1 MRLILASASPRRKD
15 LLAQIGVVPDAI
27 IPADI
32 DEQPRAGELPRHY
45 VQRLAGEK
53 AAALLDHADVRDAAQ
68 AGPTLIL
75 AADTTV
81 ALGRRILEKP
91 RDIDEARRFLE
102 SLSGRRHRVMTGQA
116 LALSG
121 SDGVGDAETLVRTR
135 VSETQVAVK
144 RLSRAEIDWYL
155 ASDEWQ
161 GKAGGYSIQG
171 RFARFIPWING
182 SYTNVVGLD
191 LADSHSLL
199 SGAGICLLYTSPS
212 PRDATLSRMPSSA

>member
-45 VQRLAGEK
+45 VQRLAGAK
-53 AAALLDHADVRDAAQ
+53 AAALLDHADVRDTAQ
-68 AGPTLIL
+68 AEPTLIL

-116 LALSG
+116 LALCG
-121 SDGVGDAETLVRTR
+121 ADGAGAETPVRTR

-144 RLSRAEIDWYL
+144 RLSHEEIDWYL

-199 SGAGICLLYTSPS
+199 SGAGMRL
-212 PRDATLSRMPSSA
+212 

>member
-68 AGPTLIL
+68 ASPTLIL

-121 SDGVGDAETLVRTR
+121 SDGVGDAETPVRTR

-144 RLSRAEIDWYL
+144 RLSRTEIDWYL

-199 SGAGICLLYTSPS
+199 SGAG
-212 PRDATLSRMPSSA
+212 MPL

>member
-53 AAALLDHADVRDAAQ
+53 AAALLHHADVRDTAQ
-68 AGPTLIL
+68 AGPILIL

-121 SDGVGDAETLVRTR
+121 ADGAGAAAVKTPVRTR

-144 RLSRAEIDWYL
+144 RLSREEIDWYL

-182 SYTNVVGLD
+182 SYTTVVGLD
-191 LADSHSLL
+191 LADSYSLL
-199 SGAGICLLYTSPS
+199 SGAGMRL
-212 PRDATLSRMPSSA
+212 

>member
-53 AAALLDHADVRDAAQ
+53 AAALLDHADVRVPAQ

-91 RDIDEARRFLE
+91 RNIDEARRFLE

-116 LALSG
+116 LSLSG
-121 SDGVGDAETLVRTR
+121 AATPVRTR

-144 RLSRAEIDWYL
+144 RLSREEIDWYL
-155 ASDEWQ
+155 ASGEWQ

-199 SGAGICLLYTSPS
+199 SGAGVRL
-212 PRDATLSRMPSSA
+212 

>member
-53 AAALLDHADVRDAAQ
+53 AAALLDHPDVRDAAQ

-121 SDGVGDAETLVRTR
+121 SDGVGDAETPVRTR

-199 SGAGICLLYTSPS
+199 SGAGMQL
-212 PRDATLSRMPSSA
+212 

>member
-116 LALSG
+116 LACLG
-121 SDGVGDAETLVRTR
+121 ADGAGAAETPVRTR

-199 SGAGICLLYTSPS
+199 SGAGMRL
-212 PRDATLSRMPSSA
+212 

>member
-15 LLAQIGVVPDAI
+15 LLAQIGAFPDAI
-27 IPADI
+27 IPANI
-32 DEQPRAGELPRHY
+32 DEHPRAGELPRHY

-53 AAALLDHADVRDAAQ
+53 AAALLDHADVLDNAQ
-68 AGPTLIL
+68 ASYTLIL

-102 SLSGRRHRVMTGQA
+102 SLSGRRHRVITGQA
-116 LALSG
+116 LVLC
-121 SDGVGDAETLVRTR
+121 DGDGADKTGTPVRTR

-144 RLSRAEIDWYL
+144 RLSREEIDWYL

-199 SGAGICLLYTSPS
+199 SSTGMRL
-212 PRDATLSRMPSSA
+212 

>member
-32 DEQPRAGELPRHY
+32 NEQPQTGELPRHY
-45 VQRLAGEK
+45 VRRLAEQK
-53 AAALLDHADVRDAAQ
+53 AVALLNHPDAARTAETQ
-68 AGPTLIL
+68 ADCTLIL

-91 RDIDEARRFLE
+91 RDADEARRFLE

-116 LALSG
+116 LAVSEPDPDV
-121 SDGVGDAETLVRTR
+121 SSPAVRTR

-144 RLSRAEIDWYL
+144 RLSRTEIDWYL
-155 ASDEWQ
+155 STDEWR

-171 RFARFIPWING
+171 SFARFIPWING

-199 SGAGICLLYTSPS
+199 TGAGVRL
-212 PRDATLSRMPSSA
+212 

>member
-45 VQRLAGEK
+45 VQRLAWEK
-53 AAALLDHADVRDAAQ
+53 AAALLDHADVRDTAQ

-121 SDGVGDAETLVRTR
+121 AYGDGDAETPVRTR

-144 RLSRAEIDWYL
+144 RLSREEIDWYL
-155 ASDEWQ
+155 ASQEWQ

-199 SGAGICLLYTSPS
+199 SGAGMRL
-212 PRDATLSRMPSSA
+212 

>member
-1 MRLILASASPRRKD
+1 M
-15 LLAQIGVVPDAI
+15 VPDAI

-45 VQRLAGEK
+45 VQRIAGEK

-91 RDIDEARRFLE
+91 RDIDEAHRFLE

-121 SDGVGDAETLVRTR
+121 SDGVGDAETPVRTR
-135 VSETQVAVK
+135 VSETQVSVK

-199 SGAGICLLYTSPS
+199 SGAG
-212 PRDATLSRMPSSA
+212 MPL

>member
-53 AAALLDHADVRDAAQ
+53 AVALLDHADVRDTAQ

-121 SDGVGDAETLVRTR
+121 AETPVRTR

-144 RLSRAEIDWYL
+144 RLSREEIDWYL

-199 SGAGICLLYTSPS
+199 SGAGMRL
-212 PRDATLSRMPSSA
+212 

>member
-53 AAALLDHADVRDAAQ
+53 AAALLDHPDVRDAAQ

-121 SDGVGDAETLVRTR
+121 SDGVGDAETPVRTR

-199 SGAGICLLYTSPS
+199 SGAG
-212 PRDATLSRMPSSA
+212 MPL

>member
-32 DEQPRAGELPRHY
+32 DEQARAGELPRHY

-53 AAALLDHADVRDAAQ
+53 AAALLDHADARVLAQ
-68 AGPTLIL
+68 AGLTLIL

-116 LALSG
+116 LALSDSHG
-121 SDGVGDAETLVRTR
+121 NSDGTDSADTPARTR

-144 RLSRAEIDWYL
+144 RLSREEIDWYL

-199 SGAGICLLYTSPS
+199 SGAGMRL
-212 PRDATLSRMPSSA
+212 

>member
-53 AAALLDHADVRDAAQ
+53 AAALLDHADVRDTAQ

-91 RDIDEARRFLE
+91 RDIDEARSFLE

-121 SDGVGDAETLVRTR
+121 SDGVGDAETPVRTR

-144 RLSRAEIDWYL
+144 RLSREEIDWYL
-155 ASDEWQ
+155 ASQEWQ

-199 SGAGICLLYTSPS
+199 SGAGMRL
-212 PRDATLSRMPSSA
+212 

>member
-53 AAALLDHADVRDAAQ
+53 AAALLDHPDVRDAAQ

-121 SDGVGDAETLVRTR
+121 SDSVSDAEPPLRTR

-144 RLSRAEIDWYL
+144 RLSREEIVWYL
-155 ASDEWQ
+155 ASEEWK

-171 RFARFIPWING
+171 RFARFIQWING

-199 SGAGICLLYTSPS
+199 SGAGMRL
-212 PRDATLSRMPSSA
+212 

>member
-32 DEQPRAGELPRHY
+32 DEQPRASELPRHY

-53 AAALLDHADVRDAAQ
+53 AAALLDHPDVRDAAQ

-121 SDGVGDAETLVRTR
+121 SDGVGDAETPVRTR

-144 RLSRAEIDWYL
+144 RLSREEIDWYL

-182 SYTNVVGLD
+182 SYTNVVGLN

-199 SGAGICLLYTSPS
+199 SGAGMRL
-212 PRDATLSRMPSSA
+212 

>member
-45 VQRLAGEK
+45 ARRLAGEK
-53 AAALLDHADVRDAAQ
+53 AAALLDHADVRDTAQ

-75 AADTTV
+75 AADPTG
-81 ALGRRILEKP
+81 ALVRRILEKP

-121 SDGVGDAETLVRTR
+121 PDGAGAETPVRTR

-144 RLSRAEIDWYL
+144 RLSREEIDWYV

-171 RFARFIPWING
+171 RVARFVPWING

-199 SGAGICLLYTSPS
+199 SGAGMRL
-212 PRDATLSRMPSSA
+212 

>member
-53 AAALLDHADVRDAAQ
+53 AAALLDHPDVRDAAQ

-121 SDGVGDAETLVRTR
+121 SDGVGDAETPVRTR

-144 RLSRAEIDWYL
+144 RLSREEIDWYL

-171 RFARFIPWING
+171 RFARFISWING
-182 SYTNVVGLD
+182 SYTNVVGLN

-199 SGAGICLLYTSPS
+199 SGAGMRL
-212 PRDATLSRMPSSA
+212 

>member
-53 AAALLDHADVRDAAQ
+53 ATALLDHADVQDTAQ

-121 SDGVGDAETLVRTR
+121 SDSISNAEPPVRTR

-191 LADSHSLL
+191 LADSHCLL
-199 SGAGICLLYTSPS
+199 SGAGMRL
-212 PRDATLSRMPSSA
+212 

>member
-32 DEQPRAGELPRHY
+32 DEQPRASELPRHY

-53 AAALLDHADVRDAAQ
+53 AAALLDHPDVRDAAQ

-121 SDGVGDAETLVRTR
+121 SDGVGDAETPVRTR

-199 SGAGICLLYTSPS
+199 SGAG
-212 PRDATLSRMPSSA
+212 MPL

>member
-68 AGPTLIL
+68 ASPTLIL

-121 SDGVGDAETLVRTR
+121 SDGVGDAETPVRTR

-155 ASDEWQ
+155 ASDQWQ

-199 SGAGICLLYTSPS
+199 SGAGMQL
-212 PRDATLSRMPSSA
+212 

>member
-53 AAALLDHADVRDAAQ
+53 AAALLDHADVRDTAQ
-68 AGPTLIL
+68 AGLTLIL

-121 SDGVGDAETLVRTR
+121 TDGAGAETPVRTR

-144 RLSRAEIDWYL
+144 RLSREEIDWYV

-199 SGAGICLLYTSPS
+199 SGAGMRL
-212 PRDATLSRMPSSA
+212 

>member
-53 AAALLDHADVRDAAQ
+53 AAALLDHADVRVPAQ

-91 RDIDEARRFLE
+91 RDTDEARRFLE

-116 LALSG
+116 LALSDSHG
-121 SDGVGDAETLVRTR
+121 NSDGTDSVDTPVRTR

-144 RLSRAEIDWYL
+144 RLSREEIDWYL

-199 SGAGICLLYTSPS
+199 SGAGMRL
-212 PRDATLSRMPSSA
+212 

>member
-1 MRLILASASPRRKD
+1 
-15 LLAQIGVVPDAI
+15 
-27 IPADI
+27 
-32 DEQPRAGELPRHY
+32 
-45 VQRLAGEK
+45 
-53 AAALLDHADVRDAAQ
+53 
-68 AGPTLIL
+68 
-75 AADTTV
+75 
-81 ALGRRILEKP
+81 
-91 RDIDEARRFLE
+91 
-102 SLSGRRHRVMTGQA
+102 MTGQA

-121 SDGVGDAETLVRTR
+121 ADGAGAAEPPVRTR

-155 ASDEWQ
+155 ASEEWQ

-199 SGAGICLLYTSPS
+199 SGAGMRL
-212 PRDATLSRMPSSA
+212 

>member
-45 VQRLAGEK
+45 VQRLAREK
-53 AAALLDHADVRDAAQ
+53 AAALLDHADVRVPAQ

-91 RDIDEARRFLE
+91 RDTDEARRFLE

-116 LALSG
+116 LALSDSHG
-121 SDGVGDAETLVRTR
+121 NSDGTDSVDTPVRTR

-144 RLSRAEIDWYL
+144 RLSREEIDWYL

-199 SGAGICLLYTSPS
+199 SGAGMRL
-212 PRDATLSRMPSSA
+212 

>member
-1 MRLILASASPRRKD
+1 M
-15 LLAQIGVVPDAI
+15 
-27 IPADI
+27 
-32 DEQPRAGELPRHY
+32 
-45 VQRLAGEK
+45 
-53 AAALLDHADVRDAAQ
+53 LDTAQ

-91 RDIDEARRFLE
+91 RDIDEAHRFLE

-116 LALSG
+116 LAVSG
-121 SDGVGDAETLVRTR
+121 ADGAGAAAAETPVRTR

-144 RLSRAEIDWYL
+144 RLSREEIDWYL

-171 RFARFIPWING
+171 CFARFIPWING

-199 SGAGICLLYTSPS
+199 SGAGMRL
-212 PRDATLSRMPSSA
+212 

>member
-121 SDGVGDAETLVRTR
+121 SDGVGDAETPVRTR

-199 SGAGICLLYTSPS
+199 SGAGMRL
-212 PRDATLSRMPSSA
+212 

>member
-53 AAALLDHADVRDAAQ
+53 AAALLDHPDVRDAAQ

-199 SGAGICLLYTSPS
+199 SGAG
-212 PRDATLSRMPSSA
+212 MPL

>member
-15 LLAQIGVVPDAI
+15 LLAQIGVVPHAI

-32 DEQPRAGELPRHY
+32 NEQPRADELPRHY

-53 AAALLDHADVRDAAQ
+53 AAALLDHPDVRDAAQ

-121 SDGVGDAETLVRTR
+121 SDGVGDAETPVRTR

-199 SGAGICLLYTSPS
+199 SGAGMQL
-212 PRDATLSRMPSSA
+212 